1 MSPDARTMARQNLD
15 RRLARIGKLED
26 IARPSR
32 GWVKAIREALG
43 MTAEQFGRRLG
54 VSQQRALAIEK
65 AEARGAITLDTL
77 ERSAQALGCRLVY
90 TLVPHESLEEM
101 VVNQSL
107 AAARKQLERTRH
119 TMALEAQSLERDDDK
134 GMVLRL
140 ARSLAEKSGSKI
152 WEEE

>member
-15 RRLARIGKLED
+15 RRLARIGQRED
-26 IARPSR
+26 FARPSR

-43 MTAEQFGRRLG
+43 MSAEQFGQRLG

-65 AEARGAITLDTL
+65 AEARNAITLDTL

-90 TLVPHESLEEM
+90 TLVPHEPLEVM
-101 VVNQSL
+101 VENQSL
-107 AAARKQLERTRH
+107 EAARKQLERTRH
-119 TMALEAQSLERDDDK
+119 TMALEAQSLERQDDRD
-134 GMVLRL
+134 MLLRL

-152 WEEE
+152 WEIE

>member
-15 RRLARIGKLED
+15 RRIARIGKLED

-43 MTAEQFGRRLG
+43 MTAEQFGHRLG

-90 TLVPHESLEEM
+90 TLVPHEPLEAM
-101 VVNQSL
+101 VEKQSL

-119 TMALEAQSLERDDDK
+119 TMALEAQSLERDDDQD
-134 GMVLRL
+134 MVLRL
-140 ARSLAEKSGSKI
+140 ARALTEKSGSKI

>member
-1 MSPDARTMARQNLD
+1 MSPDSRRMARLNLD
-15 RRLARIGKLED
+15 KRFARIGKAD
-26 IARPSR
+26 DFARPPR
-32 GWVKAIREALG
+32 GWIKAVREALG
-43 MTAEQFGRRLG
+43 MTAAQFAKRLG
-54 VSQQRALAIEK
+54 VSQPRALAIEQ
-65 AEARGAITLDTL
+65 AEMKSAITLDTL

-90 TLVPHESLEEM
+90 TLVPHEPLETM
-101 VVNQSL
+101 VENQSL

-152 WEEE
+152 WEIE

>member
-1 MSPDARTMARQNLD
+1 MSPDARTTARQNLD
-15 RRLARIGKLED
+15 RRLVRIGKLED
-26 IARPSR
+26 FARPSR

-43 MTAEQFGRRLG
+43 MTAEQFGHRLG

-90 TLVPHESLEEM
+90 TLVPHEPLEAM
-101 VVNQSL
+101 VEKQSL

-119 TMALEAQSLERDDDK
+119 TMALEAQSLERTDDRD
-134 GMVLRL
+134 MLLRL
-140 ARSLAEKSGSKI
+140 ARALTEKSGSKI